1 MIQDHTTPQGSPSPT
16 EWPPVVLRI
25 RPATDLTADE
35 FFNVCQLNTDLRFE
49 RTAQG
54 DILIMP
60 PAGGATSARNHRLAI
75 LVGSWADLDGS
86 GVVFDSSG
94 GFNLPNGAT
103 RAPDVAWVRR
113 NRLASLTAQQK
124 EKFLPLCPDFVVE
137 LCSPS
142 EPSGSAQVKMEEY
155 VANGAQLGWLID
167 PDQRRVY
174 VYRPNK
180 PVECLDNPIRLSGDP
195 ELPGLVI
202 DLRRVWDP
210 GF

>member
-1 MIQDHTTPQGSPSPT
+1 MIHEHASGYESPAPG
-16 EWPPVVLRI
+16 EWPPVVLHL
-25 RPATDLTADE
+25 RPAADFTDDE
-35 FFNVCQLNTDLRFE
+35 FFNFCQLNTDLRFE

-60 PAGGATSARNHRLAI
+60 PTGGATSARNSRLVQQ
-75 LVGSWADLDGS
+75 LVQWADSSGS

-94 GFNLPNGAT
+94 GFILPNGAT

-113 NRLASLTAQQK
+113 SRLATLTAQQK
-124 EKFLPLCPDFVVE
+124 EKFLPLCPDFVIE

-142 EPSGSAQVKMEEY
+142 EPLRGAHAKMEEY

-174 VYRPNK
+174 VYRPGAA
-180 PVECLDNPIRLSGDP
+180 VECLDNPSHLTGHP
-195 ELPGLVI
+195 LLPDLVV
-202 DLRRVWDP
+202 DLARVWDP
-210 GF
+210 GL